1 VALSAETGYG
11 IGKLMPA
18 ILKTHTD
25 WSTKVKTRDLN
36 DWLAMA
42 IQRHPPPAVGGKRI
56 KPKYM
61 AQTKARPPTFV
72 LFSSRAEQMPEQ
84 YRRYLVNSLR
94 ESFDMPGVPIRVS
107 LKSNKNPYAEGG
119 AKSGAPSFQQG
130 GEAKKEK
137 AMSLAAEARAEKAAA
152 TAEAAGEPAPKPV
165 KKTVVKLTG
174 VKAAKARAATALKFT
189 KAKGAKGS
197 RPGIQKL
204 RGGGSVKGRPPRP
217 TTRTGKK

>member
-1 VALSAETGYG
+1 
-11 IGKLMPA
+11 
-18 ILKTHTD
+18 
-25 WSTKVKTRDLN
+25 
-36 DWLAMA
+36 
-42 IQRHPPPAVGGKRI
+42 VGGKRI

-152 TAEAAGEPAPKPV
+152 AAEAAGEPAPKPV

-189 KAKGAKGS
+189 KAKGANASPDDAHRQEIAK
-197 RPGIQKL
+197 
-204 RGGGSVKGRPPRP
+204 RP
-217 TTRTGKK
+217 TSPQERLGVDRRSERDAGRVSVARYPAICP